1 MHGFLPATTYLRS
14 PGLLDPVTAYMKY
27 LVTCIL
33 VILSSGHTFCQL
45 NNQALLQQLNE
56 VINNSA
62 QYEAVR
68 QQEIA
73 TIRQRLNHA
82 GPQEHFEGYR
92 QLFEAY
98 KIYHYDSAYQYAKKQ
113 YELAEVLRNDTLINT
128 ARINL
133 GFTLLSAGMY
143 KETLETLEEVDKQAL
158 PDSTRAEYYFLLG
171 RFYYDLGDFDKDIN
185 YTPGYIRKGNA
196 YLDSAL
202 RLYADTSFEY
212 VYYRGLQDIK
222 SNNHDRARQQF
233 RQLLLRP
240 GLTEHEI
247 ALTASTLSDIYIQR
261 NENDTAINLLIQ
273 AAIADIRSSTRE
285 TSAIF
290 NLAVLLYKKGDV
302 KNAYTSIQRAIEDA
316 TFYGARQRKVQVS
329 AILPLIEGERVNI
342 AEGQK
347 RKALA
352 YASVVTFLLMVVLV
366 LVIALTRQIKKVKL
380 AQKALMEAHAR
391 LQATNDRLV
400 ESNTIKEEY
409 IGYFFNYNSDFFSR
423 IERFKRSID
432 QKIADRKI
440 DDIRF
445 LVNNINLK
453 QEREDLLK
461 SFDKVFLTLFPGFVD
476 GFNTLFKPEDQVHL
490 KDSELLNTDLR
501 IFALIRVG
509 ITDNEK
515 IAHILEYSVNTIYT
529 YKTKIKNKALVPNEE
544 FEDRIM
550 HIK

>member
-1 MHGFLPATTYLRS
+1 
-14 PGLLDPVTAYMKY
+14 MK
-27 LVTCIL
+27 LTVTCL
-33 VILSSGHTFCQL
+33 LLLLACGKLFCQQDNRSLLREL
-45 NNQALLQQLNE
+45 NH
-56 VINNSA
+56 VINISGQFDA
-62 QYEAVR
+62 KKQEQIAV
-68 QQEIA
+68 
-73 TIRQRLNHA
+73 IRQSA
-82 GPQEHFEGYR
+82 IPSGPRGLFEAWH

-98 KIYHYDSAYQYAKKQ
+98 KIYNYDSAWHYAKKQ
-113 YELAEVLRNDTLINT
+113 FELAETLRNDTLINR

-143 KETLETLEEVDKQAL
+143 KETMETLGIVSIQTL
-158 PDSTRAEYYFLLG
+158 PDHLKAGYYFLLG
-171 RFYYDLGDFDKDIN
+171 RFYYDLGDFNKDVH
-185 YTPGYIRKGNA
+185 YTPEYTRKGNA
-196 YLDSAL
+196 WLDSAL
-202 RLYADTSFEY
+202 QLSDSASFEY
-212 VYYRGLQDIK
+212 NYFHGLQDIK
-222 SNNHDRARQQF
+222 SGRNDRARESF
-233 RQLLLRP
+233 RTLLQRP
-240 GLTEHEI
+240 GLTDHEL

-261 NENDTAINLLIQ
+261 NLNDSAINLLIQ

-290 NLAVLLYKKGDV
+290 NLAVLLYKNGDV
-302 KNAYTSIQRAIEDA
+302 ENAYTCIQRAIADA

-342 AEGQK
+342 AENQK
-347 RKALA
+347 RKLFT
-352 YASVVTFLLMVVLV
+352 YAAVVTFLLLVVIGLVTLV
-366 LVIALTRQIKKVKL
+366 LRQVKKVKQ
-380 AQKALMEAHAR
+380 AQQALMEAHGR
-391 LQATNDRLV
+391 LQEINDRLM

-476 GFNTLFKPEDQVHL
+476 GFNALFKPEDRVHL
-490 KDSELLNTDLR
+490 KEHELLNTDLR
-501 IFALIRVG
+501 IFALIRMG

-529 YKTKIKNKALVPNEE
+529 YKTKIRNKSIVANDE
-544 FEDRIM
+544 FEQRIM
-550 HIK
+550 DIK